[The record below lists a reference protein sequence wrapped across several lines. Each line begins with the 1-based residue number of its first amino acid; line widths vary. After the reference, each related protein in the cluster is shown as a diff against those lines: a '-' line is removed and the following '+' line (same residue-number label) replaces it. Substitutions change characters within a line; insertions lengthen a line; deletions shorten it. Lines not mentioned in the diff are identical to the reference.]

1 MSTLPDLAS
10 VRTLDDTDPLKSM
23 RAHFQLPEGLIYLDG
38 NSLGAPPIASAQNVL
53 RTIEQQWRNDLIGAW
68 TKHDWIGAPRRVG
81 GMIAPLIG
89 AQAHEVV
96 VADSTSV
103 NLFKLIVAALQ
114 ARPGRLTVL
123 SEPGNFPTDLY
134 IAEGATGF
142 GSGRRLRTVPADRI
156 VEAIDEDV
164 AVVLLTHVHYK
175 TGRKLDM
182 AAITAAAHAK
192 GALIIWDLCHSAG
205 AIEVDLRA
213 CDADLAVGCGYK
225 YLNGGPGAPAFLFV
239 AERLHTTLRSPLTG
253 WMGHQSP
260 FDFTDDYVPAH
271 GIDRFLCGTPQ
282 ILGLAALERGVAT
295 FEQVDIKSL
304 AAKSK
309 SLSSLLLEWIE
320 ASCGEHGFELITPRD
335 PSIRGSHISF
345 NHEHAF
351 PICQALIAHGVVGDF
366 RAPNTLRLGL
376 TPLYTRF
383 EDVWRAVVT
392 LEEIMNERK
401 WDKYEY
407 RKRGRVT

>member
-1 MSTLPDLAS
+1 MSGLPDLAA
-10 VRTLDDTDPLKSM
+10 VRKLDDADPLKTL
-23 RAHFQLPEGLIYLDG
+23 RNRFRLPETLIYLDG
-38 NSLGAPPIASAQNVL
+38 NSLGALPIASAQSVL
-53 RTIEQQWRNDLIGAW
+53 EAIERQWGNNLIGGW
-68 TKHDWIGAPRRVG
+68 TKDDWIGASRRVG
-81 GMIAPLIG
+81 SMIAPLIG

-114 ARPGRLTVL
+114 ARTGRSTVL
-123 SEPGNFPTDLY
+123 TEPGNFPTDVY
-134 IAEGATGF
+134 IAGGVT
-142 GSGRRLRTVPADRI
+142 RLGQGHHLHKVPADEI
-156 VEAIDEDV
+156 VESIDEDV
-164 AVVLLTHVHYK
+164 AVVVLTHVHYR

-205 AIEVDLRA
+205 AIEVDLHA

-239 AERLHTTLRSPLTG
+239 AERLHATLQSPLTG
-253 WMGHQSP
+253 WMGHQAP
-260 FDFTDDYVPAH
+260 FDFSDDYVPAR
-271 GIDRFLCGTPQ
+271 GIDRFLCGTPP
-282 ILGLAALERGVAT
+282 ILGIAALEQGVAT
-295 FEQVDIKSL
+295 FDQVNMKSL
-304 AAKSK
+304 AAKSE
-309 SLSSLLLEWIE
+309 SLFSLLLEWVE

-335 PSIRGSHISF
+335 ASTRGSHISF

-351 PICQALIAHGVVGDF
+351 PICQALIARCVVGDF

-392 LEEIMNERK
+392 LEEIMSERK
-401 WDKYEY
+401 WDKDEY

>member
-10 VRTLDDTDPLKSM
+10 ARRLDDADPLKSV
-23 RAHFQLPEGLIYLDG
+23 RDRFRLPEGLIYLDG
-38 NSLGAPPIASAQNVL
+38 NSLGALPITSAQGVL
-53 RTIEQQWRNDLIGAW
+53 QAIEQQWGNDLIGGW
-68 TKHDWIGAPRRVG
+68 TKHDWIGAPRRIG

-89 AQAHEVV
+89 AQPHEVV

-103 NLFKLIVAALQ
+103 NLFKLIVSALQ
-114 ARPGRLTVL
+114 ARPGKSTVL

-134 IAEGATGF
+134 IAGGATSLSQGH
-142 GSGRRLRTVPADRI
+142 RLRTVPADKVI
-156 VEAIDEDV
+156 ESIDDDV
-164 AVVLLTHVHYK
+164 AVILLTHVHYK

-205 AIEVDLRA
+205 AIEVDLHA

-239 AERLHTTLRSPLTG
+239 AERLHTTLQSPLTG
-253 WMGHQSP
+253 WMGHQLP
-260 FDFTDDYVPAH
+260 FDFSDDYIPAH
-271 GIDRFLCGTPQ
+271 GVDRFLCGTPP
-282 ILGLAALERGVAT
+282 ILGLAALEQGVAT
-295 FEQVDIKSL
+295 FNQVDMKSL
-304 AAKSK
+304 TAKSEA
-309 SLSSLLLEWIE
+309 LSSLLLELVE
-320 ASCGEHGFELITPRD
+320 ARCGKHGFELITPRD
-335 PSIRGSHISF
+335 PSTRGSHISF

-351 PICQALIAHGVVGDF
+351 PICQALIANGIVGDF

-376 TPLYTRF
+376 TPLYSRF

-392 LEEIMNERK
+392 LEDIMNERK
-401 WDKYEY
+401 WDKEEY
-407 RKRGRVT
+407 RRRGRVT